1 VPLGLGQRLLWFGI
15 AAGIGGLWAFG
26 GQISGRPLEVHAH
39 GVLGALFAYALGSGG
54 FDLRAWLRW
63 RQDVEWVGQMAGVTP
78 RQKDDLRAVISALAS
93 GDPAVTRA
101 LREGADRA
109 S

>member
-1 VPLGLGQRLLWFGI
+1 MPLGLGQRLLWFAI
-15 AAGIGGLWAFG
+15 AAGVGGLWAFG

-39 GVLGALFAYALGSGG
+39 GVLGALFAYALGAAGAN
-54 FDLRAWLRW
+54 LHAWVRW
-63 RQDVEWVGQMAGVTP
+63 RRDVEWVGQIAGVSQAQRT
-78 RQKDDLRAVISALAS
+78 DLRAVISALAS
-93 GDPAVTRA
+93 GDPSVTRA